1 MTVFF
6 WIVWAVLTTLAY
18 VAGYAIGV
26 AVYADDE
33 TSTRRLVVP
42 FVCAPTL
49 MLVAMETC
57 ALFHR
62 MDRATLSPF
71 ALVLFGGAIY
81 LALRKAG
88 KQAFLRCAKH
98 DALAPWRM
106 VKSTW
111 IDHEPLSLAVI
122 IALVLWGGAVL
133 MCLYFRSWT
142 FDPVWYH
149 VTITDYAVQNHDLDW
164 IPTHLH
170 YVSGYPRNVE
180 LLDAWNCI
188 FPMDNLLDDASQ
200 VPFACLGMLAIVA
213 WCRRIG
219 ASRAL
224 SAGVA
229 AVWYTLPPVFLLTP
243 TSYTDLACGALFVA
257 AAFFASDA
265 IGPASRWMAFLCMG
279 LYVGSKFTGTFHLAL
294 LTPLFF
300 VRAGI
305 ELERLPSWNARFERV
320 LDIAL
325 SFGGFASVSL
335 WKYWQN
341 WENTRNPF
349 FPLKTHVPF
358 TSYTFD
364 GPEDLRTL
372 LGIMPDENG
381 NYYFFAAPGEFR
393 HFVQAWLD
401 PDVKYTPE
409 VHGGG
414 FGPVFLWFL
423 LPCIF
428 AVLFD
433 SLRKK
438 RSWEGIA
445 LFALF
450 VAALGVPKA
459 WWPRFAM
466 GAPAAC
472 AIAFAALVKDV
483 RPRVIRFA
491 LSLGLL
497 VMTYEH
503 TKISITG
510 WSDVYPS
517 HVDEAMRVTHL
528 ERSCLHLGA
537 HWAFEDCLQKENE
550 LRPGDI
556 ITYDESASFL
566 SNYFT
571 HDFHTRVM
579 FVSSSG
585 DPRLYVQK
593 LRDLHVRWAG
603 VRRGSLAEE
612 SLKAIGAKL
621 VFQIEGTD
629 TTLYRMP

>member
-6 WIVWAVLTTLAY
+6 WIVWAVLTLLAY
-18 VAGYAIGV
+18 VASWIIGV
-26 AVYADDE
+26 AVYPDDT
-33 TSTRRLVVP
+33 TSTRRLLVP
-42 FVCAPTL
+42 FVCAPVL
-49 MLVAMETC
+49 MLVSMETC
-57 ALFHR
+57 AIFHR
-62 MDRATLSPF
+62 MDRAVLSPF
-71 ALVLFGGAIY
+71 SLLLFGAVAY
-81 LALRKAG
+81 AASRKAG
-88 KQAFLRCAKH
+88 KQALLRCAKM
-98 DALAPWRM
+98 DALAPWRA

-111 IDHEPLSLAVI
+111 IDREPLSLAMI
-122 IALVLWGGAVL
+122 IALVIWGGAVL

-200 VPFACLGMLAIVA
+200 APFAWLGMLAIVA

-224 SAGVA
+224 SLGMA
-229 AVWYTLPPVFLLTP
+229 AVWYLLPPVFLLTP

-257 AAFFASDA
+257 AAFFASDS

-279 LYVGSKFTGTFHLAL
+279 LYVGSKFTGMFHLTL
-294 LTPLFF
+294 LAPLFL

-305 ELERLPSWNARFERV
+305 ELARIPSWRARWLRA
-320 LDIAL
+320 LDIVG

-341 WENTRNPF
+341 WVNARNPF
-349 FPLKTHVPF
+349 FPIKTHVPF
-358 TSYTFD
+358 THFTFD
-364 GPEDLRTL
+364 GPEDLRSL
-372 LGIMPDENG
+372 LQISPDANG
-381 NYYFFAAPGEFR
+381 NYYFFAAPEEFR

-401 PDVKYTPE
+401 PNVKYTPE

-433 SLRKK
+433 SLRRKK
-438 RSWEGIA
+438 SWEGVA

-472 AIAFAALVKDV
+472 AIAFAALNKDV
-483 RPRVIRFA
+483 RPRLLRFA

-497 VMTYEH
+497 WMTYTQ
-503 TKISITG
+503 TKLSITG

-517 HVDEAMRVTHL
+517 HVQEALRVTHV
-528 ERSCLHLGA
+528 ERACLHLGA
-537 HWAFEDCLQKENE
+537 HWSYEDCLENE
-550 LRPGDI
+550 FELKPGDV

-571 HDFHTRVM
+571 HDFHTRVE
-579 FVSSSG
+579 FVSSNG

-603 VRRGSLAEE
+603 VRKNTAAEE
-612 SLKAIGAKL
+612 ELKAIGAKL
-621 VFQIEGTD
+621 VFQANGTD
-629 TTLYRMP
+629 TVLYRMP